1 MKRLNNKGSSL
12 VWVFA
17 MLLICSVVFLI
28 IGKIYIDAN
37 SRIMYKFREKQA
49 YITSKTVT
57 NLFFSSIENND
68 EMGDHIIA
76 YVKITGDLKISKI
89 DIPEEMGK
97 CNVNIKFL
105 SNSNRL
111 KITTEATYKDCNY
124 IMVGYMIRKYRL
136 YDKDGELVDDDY
148 QGSIDIGSTGGNTDE
163 DSEDEDDLSEYHLEE
178 YWVVSEYDSKR

>member
-1 MKRLNNKGSSL
+1 MKKLNNKGSSL

-17 MLLICSVVFLI
+17 MLLICSVIFLI

-57 NLFFSSIENND
+57 NLLFSSIENND

-89 DIPEEMGK
+89 ELPEEMGSCK
-97 CNVNIKFL
+97 VKIEFL

-111 KITTEATYKDCNY
+111 KITSEATYKDCNY

-136 YDKDGELVDDDY
+136 YDKDDNLVDDDY
-148 QGSIDIGSTGGNTDE
+148 QGNIDIGSTGGSTDE
-163 DSEDEDDLSEYHLEE
+163 EDDGEDLSEYHLEE
-178 YWVVSEYDSKR
+178 YWVVSEYDNKR

>member
-1 MKRLNNKGSSL
+1 MKKLNNKGSSL

-17 MLLICSVVFLI
+17 MLLICSVIFLV

-57 NLFFSSIENND
+57 NLFFSSVENND
-68 EMGDHIIA
+68 EMGEHIIA
-76 YVKITGDLKISKI
+76 YVKITGDLNISKI
-89 DIPEEMGK
+89 ELPEEMGSCK
-97 CNVNIKFL
+97 VKIEFL

-111 KITTEATYKDCNY
+111 RITSDSTYKDCSST
-124 IMVGYMIRKYRL
+124 MVGYMIRKYRL

-148 QGSIDIGSTGGNTDE
+148 QGSIDIGSTGGGNTDE
-163 DSEDEDDLSEYHLEE
+163 EDGEDLSEYHLEE
-178 YWVVSEYDSKR
+178 YWVVSEYDRKR